1 MTENASSVILIIED
15 DATLLRSVCSYFE
28 DYEYTV
34 HQAADG
40 IAGVDMYFKH
50 HPDVVLT
57 DLQLPGLDGI
67 QILTQIH
74 QDNPNVPVLVIS
86 GSGTIQDVVQAM
98 RQGAWDYHIKPVNQI
113 SFLRYSVERALE
125 RAKLIKEN
133 HAYREHLEV
142 QVQKRTQE
150 LEDLN
155 KQMANKNIALREILG
170 ALEEEKE
177 AIGHNI
183 QNNVEKLI
191 LPLLTNI
198 RTRLSNEDHPQLDI
212 LEGHLHQITAPFNE
226 SMSETASQL
235 SPTELRVAMRIREG
249 MSVKEIAHIEN
260 ISVDTVS
267 THRRSIRRKLGLT
280 NAKVNLA
287 TYLETHLDAPPVV

>member
-1 MTENASSVILIIED
+1 MTETAAPVILIIED

-28 DYEYTV
+28 DYEFTV
-34 HQAADG
+34 LQATDG
-40 IAGVDMYFKH
+40 VAGIDMYFQH
-50 HPDVVLT
+50 QPDVVLT

-74 QDNPNVPVLVIS
+74 EDNPNVPVMVIS

-125 RAKLIKEN
+125 QAKLIREN
-133 HAYREHLEV
+133 NAYRERLEI
-142 QVQKRTQE
+142 QVQKRTAE

-177 AIGHNI
+177 ALGQNI

-191 LPLLTNI
+191 LPLLANI
-198 RTRLSNEDHPQLDI
+198 RMRLSTEDHTQLDI
-212 LEGHLHQITAPFNE
+212 LESHLHQITASFNE

-235 SPTELRVAMRIREG
+235 SPTELRVALRIREG
-249 MSVKEIAHIEN
+249 LSVKEIAHIEN
-260 ISVDTVS
+260 ISVDTVA

-280 NAKVNLA
+280 NAKVNLT
-287 TYLETHLDAPPVV
+287 TYLETHLDAPPTV